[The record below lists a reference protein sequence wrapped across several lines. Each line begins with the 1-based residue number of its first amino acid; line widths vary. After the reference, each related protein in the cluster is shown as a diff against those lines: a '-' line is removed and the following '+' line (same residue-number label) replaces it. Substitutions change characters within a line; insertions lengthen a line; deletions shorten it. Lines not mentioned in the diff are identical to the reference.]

1 MALKTVFHD
10 IAEVPEKFRELYSE
24 TSPGVWTLTGIE
36 GVKTAQDFLQLRS
49 SMEQRLAEAEH
60 LRALCEKN
68 GIQPD
73 RVDSLFDEFAD
84 LKAKLATRDSAIQAE
99 RIKNALR
106 ETALKMGVRA
116 EALPDVLARASI
128 FETGEDG
135 TVRGKPENGGVG
147 VAEWLEKQLRESPHW
162 LAPSRSAGVRQNIF
176 PYAAHAEPRNSM
188 AELIAESW
196 NNHR

>member
-36 GVKTAQDFLQLRS
+36 GLKTAQDFQQLRS
-49 SMEQRLAEAEH
+49 SMEQQLAEAEH
-60 LRALCEKN
+60 LR
-68 GIQPD
+68 IQPD

-99 RIKNALR
+99 RIKNELR

-135 TVRGKPENGGVG
+135 TVRGKPENGRVG

-176 PYAAHAEPRNSM
+176 PYAARAAAQNTM

>member
-36 GVKTAQDFLQLRS
+36 GLKTAQDFQQLRS
-49 SMEQRLAEAEH
+49 SMEQQLAEAEH

-84 LKAKLATRDSAIQAE
+84 LKAKLATRD
-99 RIKNALR
+99 
-106 ETALKMGVRA
+106 
-116 EALPDVLARASI
+116 
-128 FETGEDG
+128 
-135 TVRGKPENGGVG
+135 
-147 VAEWLEKQLRESPHW
+147 
-162 LAPSRSAGVRQNIF
+162 
-176 PYAAHAEPRNSM
+176 
-188 AELIAESW
+188 
-196 NNHR
+196 